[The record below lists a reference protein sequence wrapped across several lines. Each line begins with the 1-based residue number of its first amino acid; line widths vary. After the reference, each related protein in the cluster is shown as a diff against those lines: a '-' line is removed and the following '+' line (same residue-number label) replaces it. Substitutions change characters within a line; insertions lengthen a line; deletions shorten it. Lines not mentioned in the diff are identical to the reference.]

1 MSPTGLPTWAAGVAA
16 ALLRAMAL
24 LAAWPFRVAVGGRWR
39 RRAWKGLAVLFVALV
54 LLLPRGDVL
63 SLSPAEWAA
72 ARYRYDLIGWEVSN
86 LPAKWI
92 ARLVGLLPWR
102 GNSPD
107 ERRAMLDEYLDLTA
121 QVRDA
126 RSELDIAV
134 AGGMA
139 GDRDVAALQE
149 RADSLEAERGSLRD
163 AVEEVQESAV
173 SSVVTDQGLN
183 VAGEFVWP
191 PVDVRLDRTPHLLVT
206 SPRERIERLES
217 VLLKPHVPVRS
228 KDAMENR
235 LFEEENLSA
244 VVIKTGGVATYPTVI
259 PDDAG
264 LERLLE
270 LAAHEWL
277 HTHLFFHPLG
287 QGLFRDDDMLTLNE
301 TLASMFGREVG
312 RLAYEVLTGERLP
325 EPPAVEEEPE
335 ADDASS
341 FSFNRFM
348 RETRLHTDELLEQ
361 GEIGEA
367 ERYMEDRR
375 VELNSHGYDVRKI
388 NQAWFAFH
396 GTYADSPASIS
407 PIAGEL
413 DGLRVLVPGI
423 GEMVRLVRGVSSYED
438 FQALLAERRE
448 GAEPEAKGGSGRA
461 DAAGASRLSAP
472 AAGAANARVYFRA
485 TPMQLW
491 QQQNRRLSD
500 GWRAGKL
507 RRTGGH
513 DAPE

>member
-1 MSPTGLPTWAAGVAA
+1 MSPTGLPTWTTRVAA
-16 ALLRAMAL
+16 ALLRAMAR
-24 LAAWPFRVAVGGRWR
+24 LAAWPVHVAVGGRWR
-39 RRAWKGLAVLFVALV
+39 RRAWKGLAVLFAALV

-63 SLSPAEWAA
+63 SLSPAERAA
-72 ARYRYDLIGWEVSN
+72 ARYRYDLIGWEMSN

-92 ARLVGLLPWR
+92 ARVVGLLPWG

-126 RSELDIAV
+126 RSELDMAA

-139 GDRDVAALQE
+139 GDHDVAALQE

-163 AVEEVQESAV
+163 AVEELLESAV
-173 SSVVTDQGLN
+173 SSAVRDQGLN

-206 SPRERIERLES
+206 SPRDRIERLES

-228 KDAMENR
+228 KDVMENR
-235 LFEEENLSA
+235 LLEEEDLSA

-270 LAAHEWL
+270 LASHEWL
-277 HTHLFFHPLG
+277 HTYLFFYPLG
-287 QGLFRDDDMLTLNE
+287 QGLFRDDDMFTLNE
-301 TLASMFGREVG
+301 TLANMFGREVG

-325 EPPAVEEEPE
+325 EPPS
-335 ADDASS
+335 ADDGSEEVDAAV

-348 RETRLHTDELLEQ
+348 HETRLHTDELLEQ
-361 GEIGEA
+361 GEIEEA

-413 DGLRVLVPGI
+413 EELRGLVPGI
-423 GEMVRLVRGVSSYED
+423 GEIVRLVRGVSSYEG
-438 FQALLAERRE
+438 FQALLAEQQE
-448 GAEPEAKGGSGRA
+448 GAEPEAGGGSGHA
-461 DAAGASRLSAP
+461 DAAGASRLGAP
-472 AAGAANARVYFRA
+472 AAGAANAQVYFRA

-491 QQQNRRLSD
+491 QQ
-500 GWRAGKL
+500 
-507 RRTGGH
+507 
-513 DAPE
+513 